1 MENFSQNMDNLKAN
15 SGRINAKN
23 KGDKGM
29 NKERLEELANK
40 AAKKAL
46 ASKPK
51 NDEFLE
57 DDDAFSEFVV
67 GDNSNIEEISEFDI
81 FDYCESEFVKKGDFV
96 EYTVKKNGATV
107 GFKKHPFSWEKI
119 QKEFGGGRY
128 NILAK
133 SVLTGKIV
141 KRQTMAVED
150 ALHEDRRDSGIG
162 FNPADLVSQ
171 IAEVV
176 KPKNE
181 GPNFMELFTL
191 MNNQQEK
198 SRIEAERAA
207 ERAKADSEKQ
217 SSTLIQLMQQNTMM
231 MLEMMKSTKKDDPTL
246 QLAQLIQSFA
256 EKMENRFER
265 AIDKIQNQN
274 ASKSSEFGLL
284 EVLKLQQDAQDKG
297 FKLYSQLNQIAE
309 AKADEKLEL
318 IEEYREN
325 GTTSTGEKKSM
336 TDTLIETILPTVAGA
351 LAQQGQQKAAQQSA
365 QRRPVSQ
372 NAQRRQIQRPTNT
385 AGQRTQAAPV
395 QASNQ
400 GQTQTTKTA
409 SANNGQIGRTNVG
422 QGIKP
427 VKNALGL
434 PKASFSPAPIAPVT
448 QTVSS
453 QAYYEET
460 AELEDTQFK
469 SKMTEML
476 VPIFTQHLLEQ
487 SEPVVVAGAIEL
499 GLMDNGVDKEEFL
512 SKISFGDIMDV
523 VKGYELPEEVN
534 PWFREIYANLKTES
548 NNGIGEYTANA

>member
-1 MENFSQNMDNLKAN
+1 MDNLKAN

>member
-57 DDDAFSEFVV
+57 DDDAFSEFVI

-81 FDYCESEFVKKGDFV
+81 FDFCESEFVKKGDFV
-96 EYTVKKNGATV
+96 EYTIKKNGATV

-150 ALHEDRRDSGIG
+150 ALHEERKESGIG

-176 KPKNE
+176 KPKND

-217 SSTLIQLMQQNTMM
+217 TSTLIQLMQQNTMM
-231 MLEMMKSTKKDDPTL
+231 MLEMMKSSKKDDPTI

-274 ASKSSEFGLL
+274 ASKNTEFGLL

-309 AKADEKLEL
+309 AKAEEKLEL
-318 IEEYREN
+318 IEEYRD
-325 GTTSTGEKKSM
+325 TGGNSPAEKKTM

-351 LAQQGQQKAAQQSA
+351 LAQQGQQKTVQQSV

-372 NAQRRQIQRPTNT
+372 NIQRRQIQRPTNT
-385 AGQRTQAAPV
+385 TGQRVQGNPV
-395 QASNQ
+395 QASSQ
-400 GQTQTTKTA
+400 GQTQTAKTA
-409 SANNGQIGRTNVG
+409 SANNGQISRTNVG

-434 PKASFSPAPIAPVT
+434 PKAAFSPAPAPT
-448 QTVSS
+448 AKTVSA
-453 QAYYEET
+453 QEYFEEVVEEGKT
-460 AELEDTQFK
+460 EFK

-487 SEPVVVAGAIEL
+487 SQPVVVAGAIEL
-499 GLMDNGVDKEEFL
+499 GLMDQGVAKEEFL

-523 VKGYELPEEVN
+523 VKGYDLPEEVN
-534 PWFREIYANLKTES
+534 PWFEEIYANLKTES
-548 NNGIGEYTANA
+548 NNGVGEYTANA

>member
-434 PKASFSPAPIAPVT
+434 PKASFSPAPIAPVA